1 MTQQNQTTPDQQETT
16 TPDRGAAASLAA
28 SLAEDAA
35 AAFAGDDQQAQEAAQ
50 QAETDGAQPFIRRVD
65 DQGQETRFAI
75 LTKEQFTD
83 LFCFAF
89 DAPQQ
94 LHSAFR
100 HIATD
105 NGQLYRAEASR
116 ATASRIY
123 DLCRTSGIRWLESL
137 LALDQSGLEKVVE
150 LALVGWFAIG
160 TLQGA
165 GAAMQELRNGP
176 QDAQGQGA
184 GGVDGQTGGTG
195 TQNRPEAATGGAD
208 GVPDWARKQ
217 AEGAA

>member
-1 MTQQNQTTPDQQETT
+1 VAGQDSP
-16 TPDRGAAASLAA
+16 S
-28 SLAEDAA
+28 AEDAA
-35 AAFAGDDQQAQEAAQ
+35 AAFAGDDQQAQDTEQ
-50 QAETDGAQPFIRRVD
+50 QAETDGAQPYIRRVD

-75 LTKEQFTD
+75 LTKKQFTD

-94 LHSAFR
+94 LHPAFR

-176 QDAQGQGA
+176 QDAQAEGA
-184 GGVDGQTGGTG
+184 GGGTSSWLETVVPLLNDPPSLLTNTLLRFGGKTPPLNKEE
-195 TQNRPEAATGGAD
+195 TRWKE
-208 GVPDWARKQ
+208 
-217 AEGAA
+217 